1 MLKLLDLLSAVAL
14 LVWGTHIVRTGILRV
29 YGADLRRILSRSVE
43 KRPLA
48 FAAGIG
54 VTALVQSSN
63 ATALLA
69 TSFVAQGLMALAP
82 ALAIMLGADVGTA
95 LMARVLT
102 LDLSWLSPL
111 LIFFG
116 VIFFLSR
123 KQTRLGQ
130 LGRVFIGLGLI
141 ILALQ
146 LIVAAAEP
154 MTQAKG
160 VKVLFSSLTGDIMLD
175 ALTGAL
181 FAMISYSSLA
191 AVLLTATLAASKV
204 ISLKVALCL
213 VVGAN
218 LGSGILAM
226 LSATAQNAAGR
237 RVALG
242 SLLFKVAGCLLV
254 LPLVGPLADWMDHWQ
269 FSTAEL
275 VIAFHVLYNAARCLA
290 CLPLTNAMASFCTRV
305 MPDRALPDDV
315 ARPRHLDPAALDTP
329 SLALA
334 NAVRETLR
342 MGDTVE
348 QMLNNLM
355 QIIRG
360 GDPLLGKDIRKLDDD
375 VDALYTAIKLYLARM
390 PREDLS
396 ERDSRRWAEIIELAI
411 NLEQAGDIIEHMLA
425 AVQDKKTSR
434 SRSFSDTGLEEIG
447 TLYQQLVSNLR
458 LGLGVPQRRPRQRQ
472 APAPGQAAL
481 PSAGTALRPCP
492 CRPPAPAGGTEH
504 RDQLAAPGPDQRHEA
519 SQLAVLRHR
528 LRRAGQSRRAEQ
540 RGRRG
545 HSAGRGRLGRR
556 SRRHDLGAAGRASA
570 RRGASGN
577 APFATLAVLRVGSS

>member
-1 MLKLLDLLSAVAL
+1 M
-14 LVWGTHIVRTGILRV
+14 
-29 YGADLRRILSRSVE
+29 E

-82 ALAIMLGADVGTA
+82 ALAIMPADVGTA

-102 LDLSWLSPL
+102 LDLSAFAIADL
-111 LIFFG
+111 LRRD
-116 VIFFLSR
+116 FLPQP
-123 KQTRLGQ
+123 QTDPPRP

-242 SLLFKVAGCLLV
+242 SLLFRLPAGAAGAAGGLDGSLAV
-254 LPLVGPLADWMDHWQ
+254 QHSRTGDRLP
-269 FSTAEL
+269 
-275 VIAFHVLYNAARCLA
+275 
-290 CLPLTNAMASFCTRV
+290 
-305 MPDRALPDDV
+305 RALPRLPAADQRHGQLLHPGDARPRPSDDV

-375 VDALYTAIKLYLARM
+375 VDALYTAIKLYLAGCRARTC
-390 PREDLS
+390 PNATAGAGRRS
-396 ERDSRRWAEIIELAI
+396 SSWRSTWSRPA
-411 NLEQAGDIIEHMLA
+411 
-425 AVQDKKTSR
+425 TSSSTCSPPCR
-434 SRSFSDTGLEEIG
+434 T
-447 TLYQQLVSNLR
+447 
-458 LGLGVPQRRPRQRQ
+458 RRPRAAARSPTPAWKRS
-472 APAPGQAAL
+472 APCTSNWFPTCAWAFRCSSTATSTAP
-481 PSAGTALRPCP
+481 
-492 CRPPAPAGGTEH
+492 
-504 RDQLAAPGPDQRHEA
+504 
-519 SQLAVLRHR
+519 R
-528 LRRAGQSRRAEQ
+528 LRRAKQRFRLQERRYA
-540 RGRRG
+540 
-545 HSAGRGRLGRR
+545 HAHVDRLHQQVVEP
-556 SRRHDLGAAGRASA
+556 SLHLDLISDMKRLNSLFCAIAY
-570 RRGASGN
+570 
-577 APFATLAVLRVGSS
+577 AVLDNPDAPSRTADEGVRRDETTGPTRSTT